1 MKKILYFSLLLG
13 ITLSFTSCKDDED
26 LLFNDSAAERLN
38 QIKSVYSQRLWAS
51 PNGWAMQYYPTYENE
66 APYGTGYLMLC
77 DFNEDYSVRVAI
89 STYNSFTQKNEY
101 KEDVSAWEIITDN
114 GPVLS
119 FNSYNSVLHTF
130 SDPEDI
136 PSTTDETETGRGY
149 EGDYEFVIVDAPED
163 ASHMML
169 KGKKRGTYSLLTP
182 MEEGVDYEE
191 YLTDIR
197 EFHNLMFAT
206 DSPTFDVIYFG
217 DNRYKLEDA
226 NDGIPNIYPYDGDA
240 ILDESFN
247 PFLITK
253 RGDDYYLRFRDEFKV
268 NENETVQDF
277 RYDKEKDIFVSV
289 DNPEY
294 YMDGDSPLRFY
305 KETIDEKSGSWE
317 IINENS
323 DAYTQAYASLVSD
336 FKNFG
341 ATLQS
346 ASICWAKD
354 KDDTEYVYG
363 LDLKYRMGK
372 TTSHAIYK
380 LNPTVDG
387 DVLKF
392 EYDGALKSGENILNR
407 IPETKNFIDFICRQY
422 NVTASKTKFNQN
434 TLRFTSVSEPDMW
447 FVIKFTKVED
457 ISTGKI

>member
-13 ITLSFTSCKDDED
+13 ITLSFTSCKDDDD
-26 LLFNDSAAERLN
+26 LLFNESAAERLN

-51 PNGWAMQYYPTYENE
+51 PNGWAMQYYPTYQNE

-89 STYNSFTQKNEY
+89 SMYNSLEKKNVY
-101 KEDVSAWEIITDN
+101 KEDVSVWEIITDN

-119 FNSYNSVLHTF
+119 FNSFNSVLHTF

-136 PSTTDETETGRGY
+136 PSTSEETETGRGY

-163 ASHMML
+163 ASYMML

-197 EFHNLMFAT
+197 DFHNLMFAT
-206 DSPTFDVIYFG
+206 DSPTFDIIYFG
-217 DNRYKLEDA
+217 DNKYKLEDA

-253 RGDDYYLRFRDEFKV
+253 RGDDYYLRFRDEFRV
-268 NENETVQDF
+268 NEDETVQDF
-277 RYDKEKDIFVSV
+277 RYDKERDIFVSV

-305 KETIDEKSGSWE
+305 KETIDERSGSWE
-317 IINENS
+317 FVKQNS
-323 DAYTQAYASLVSD
+323 DAYTQAYNSLVSD
-336 FKNFG
+336 FKKIG
-341 ATLQS
+341 ATLQTV
-346 ASICWAKD
+346 SICWTKD

-380 LNPTVDG
+380 LNPVVDG
-387 DVLKF
+387 DVITF
-392 EYDGALKSGENILNR
+392 NYDGALKSGENVLNN
-407 IPETKNFIDFICRQY
+407 IPTTKNFIDFICREY
-422 NVTASKTKFNQN
+422 KVTASETKFNQN
-434 TLRFTSVSEPDMW
+434 TLRFTSVTEPDTW
-447 FVIKFTKVED
+447 FVVKFSKVED
-457 ISTGKI
+457 ISSDKI

>member
-26 LLFNDSAAERLN
+26 LLFNESAAERLN

-197 EFHNLMFAT
+197 
-206 DSPTFDVIYFG
+206 
-217 DNRYKLEDA
+217 
-226 NDGIPNIYPYDGDA
+226 
-240 ILDESFN
+240 
-247 PFLITK
+247 
-253 RGDDYYLRFRDEFKV
+253 
-268 NENETVQDF
+268 
-277 RYDKEKDIFVSV
+277 
-289 DNPEY
+289 
-294 YMDGDSPLRFY
+294 
-305 KETIDEKSGSWE
+305 
-317 IINENS
+317 
-323 DAYTQAYASLVSD
+323 
-336 FKNFG
+336 
-341 ATLQS
+341 
-346 ASICWAKD
+346 
-354 KDDTEYVYG
+354 
-363 LDLKYRMGK
+363 
-372 TTSHAIYK
+372 
-380 LNPTVDG
+380 
-387 DVLKF
+387 
-392 EYDGALKSGENILNR
+392 
-407 IPETKNFIDFICRQY
+407 
-422 NVTASKTKFNQN
+422 
-434 TLRFTSVSEPDMW
+434 
-447 FVIKFTKVED
+447 
-457 ISTGKI
+457 